1 MSKKAFFSNRKK
13 TQGPSIQFVTAQVD
27 SAGSANRPAATKS
40 AGVIGKWGI
49 TSFTSLRSS
58 CISSDAAM
66 NGSKYSIGKKAKT
79 VPLPVFNSET
89 AVAPAPKKFFKSRG
103 QTEENIAPSS
113 FACHV
118 KESTNGELQ
127 DNLSRVP
134 LTAVSPPQKSQS
146 LSAGWNGSGL
156 DCRRPMYT
164 GDILIGQSSSESNS
178 SEDDSYSP
186 KGKKTKGNKKTRKG
200 KKIIVTPSCRTLR
213 AKKVLELEDPP
224 PPQMDFDSFSEPKVD
239 SMPSI
244 LSPAT
249 EQPPEPESDLKPKP
263 AIKLRIVR
271 NKSDSSLETQLTSP
285 ELTPSK
291 NYSFHES
298 PADFIP
304 KLKIRFKG
312 LDPPPDLNEK
322 KDDSDMKILQ
332 EETEKAEKKGNLILK
347 VPREIF
353 EASSIKEENRP
364 KRSARSRHVSYQE
377 LDPEIEVSDVA
388 PTIPKRAKLRNN
400 SGVEQEAN
408 ESERAL
414 RNSSRSSH
422 VSYLE
427 LDTDLELGDLPVLGS
442 ASFEGKRSTR
452 GRKAEKTKHNKL
464 PILEN
469 VSPEKEEKVVLKVES
484 DLENKVVEPL
494 IISKHTKRG
503 RKAAESVNVDEMNLK
518 TEAPSLDEDLPLSKR
533 NNRTKRTVKPSEN
546 VRQLS
551 IQEESDLKIASDGQ
565 LDLESCQK
573 DVPEMKE
580 LSLVVDEKLQNK
592 EVNNIDC
599 SIIDA
604 VEEKLASLFGSADG
618 NETSAVSNIG
628 LEKKVENDL
637 LKEVIEPEVEQ
648 IESQQVLPE
657 SCDTV
662 VSASEVVKDSQ
673 ATLILSQ
680 ESDSSQSLAGPQY
693 NLKDSQET
701 VDFEKS
707 AIKEEGDMQ
716 PVEETDS
723 STNQCIEKE
732 KVSFDNAELF
742 ENLECRKMEVNYG
755 KIDIT
760 SEMSQNSPVSF
771 QEECPPAS
779 VSSIESFDSSQERVL
794 QPKKAFFKNRSQRP
808 GEYTSKKAFSM
819 YKHVWVDDPVMEE
832 IQQSKSL
839 DSNNQPFKFDDNF
852 EEPKLTRVSTWP
864 KTKAFVDEEELITS
878 VKCPKRAK
886 ELYTVVKNVKHA
898 HQMQEQGEFQEYQ
911 DDVDY
916 ILDALQSGNP
926 VATRCLAAISLA
938 QKCLAP
944 GFRMHLRAHGTVAK
958 FFHALRDA
966 PSSLSVGLCTAT
978 VMFVLSLDRLN
989 VDLDRSSLELM
1000 LNLLDSETESTQSVV
1015 DIEYERNR
1023 IKVKQIC
1030 DEVKKK
1036 KQAMHLTTDNLTT
1049 AQLAMETLLSLTS
1062 RRAGEWFKEELRELG
1077 GIEHLIET
1085 VSECVECVS
1094 ATRDWPKQKLEKVVK
1109 LDRCLRVLENVTNL
1123 NEDNQIH
1130 LLEWKNGRFMN
1141 TLLELFRTI
1150 TFTLGGVGEFCGVL
1164 KTSDVDATIKDV
1176 LLNILKFLV
1185 NMTHDY
1191 KNKSFG
1197 SSILGKEP
1205 LMFESCL
1212 VVLFVVPPRIPEE
1225 NRFDLIVMVL
1235 SVIINL
1241 VENAPENR
1249 NRFMKLIAPATED
1262 QFLCDPISACQALV
1276 RLFFECEMSA
1286 KQEERKTDDIL
1297 DGKVL
1302 ITREDSQNTL
1312 DPEEMVKQLLHKA
1325 GRHMEDTMV
1334 AAYIALILGYL
1345 MINSIEHTN
1354 VIREMLPDKNFQNL
1368 LTILKKF
1375 FKFVNL
1381 TSNPGNS
1388 MKGLKAMDRIIQ
1400 FMESADM
1407 PPPSQCLEESF
1418 ITDCSLDSSV

>member
-1 MSKKAFFSNRKK
+1 MKLPGMGLQAK
-13 TQGPSIQFVTAQVD
+13 VD

-239 SMPSI
+239 N
-244 LSPAT
+244 
-249 EQPPEPESDLKPKP
+249 LKPKP

-271 NKSDSSLETQLTSP
+271 NKS
-285 ELTPSK
+285 
-291 NYSFHES
+291 
-298 PADFIP
+298 
-304 KLKIRFKG
+304 
-312 LDPPPDLNEK
+312 
-322 KDDSDMKILQ
+322 
-332 EETEKAEKKGNLILK
+332 
-347 VPREIF
+347 
-353 EASSIKEENRP
+353 
-364 KRSARSRHVSYQE
+364 
-377 LDPEIEVSDVA
+377 
-388 PTIPKRAKLRNN
+388 
-400 SGVEQEAN
+400 
-408 ESERAL
+408 
-414 RNSSRSSH
+414 
-422 VSYLE
+422 
-427 LDTDLELGDLPVLGS
+427 
-442 ASFEGKRSTR
+442 
-452 GRKAEKTKHNKL
+452 
-464 PILEN
+464 
-469 VSPEKEEKVVLKVES
+469 
-484 DLENKVVEPL
+484 
-494 IISKHTKRG
+494 

-760 SEMSQNSPVSF
+760 SEMSQNSP
-771 QEECPPAS
+771 
-779 VSSIESFDSSQERVL
+779 ERVL

-808 GEYTSKKAFSM
+808 GEYTNKKAFSM

-1109 LDRCLRVLENVTNL
+1109 LDRLSLSILIKDNRCIICKEAVTNL

-1312 DPEEMVKQLLHKA
+1312 DPEEMVKQPA
-1325 GRHMEDTMV
+1325 NRQEGGN
-1334 AAYIALILGYL
+1334 LGKCRYVL
-1345 MINSIEHTN
+1345 QGGVDHRRCKLVGVHLNLKLRN
-1354 VIREMLPDKNFQNL
+1354 VIKARTSEPSARYWFVLKNMIEF
-1368 LTILKKF
+1368 
-1375 FKFVNL
+1375 
-1381 TSNPGNS
+1381 
-1388 MKGLKAMDRIIQ
+1388 IIDSQ
-1400 FMESADM
+1400 LGF
-1407 PPPSQCLEESF
+1407 QCLLK
-1418 ITDCSLDSSV
+1418 I